1 MSKSDPLSF
10 IIFLICRISVNVD
23 DKEVKGEK
31 YDGKKKIKTTSPVYI
46 GGVPDDYKI
55 LAKNM
60 RTSEKFEGCLGDV
73 TINAK

>member
-1 MSKSDPLSF
+1 M
-10 IIFLICRISVNVD
+10 NVD

-31 YDGKKKIKTTSPVYI
+31 YEGKKKITTTSPVYI
-46 GGVPDDYKI
+46 GGVPGDYKI
-55 LAKNM
+55 LAENM